1 MRRMTFERPTDH
13 YDERLYSIDEKICA
27 LLKERKEL
35 SGDDPGFPHD
45 EAIYKWAKQYEFY
58 PDYLNSLFSSMMD
71 EEEFKPRVEPT
82 GFKKHVPVFKTYEH
96 NGVMYT
102 VTFIQQYAN
111 ASVVYLYSDWDSTD
125 EDFIENKPHS
135 FFQLSIDDTY
145 DCWSEGGG
153 GTDGHMNHQF
163 VISPVLPDNLSG
175 ISLRFKELSMPF
187 RKDQAVLEFEI
198 QIDK

>member
-1 MRRMTFERPTDH
+1 MKKN
-13 YDERLYSIDEKICA
+13 LNLA
-27 LLKERKEL
+27 LNQLASK
-35 SGDDPGFPHD
+35 
-45 EAIYKWAKQYEFY
+45 
-58 PDYLNSLFSSMMD
+58 
-71 EEEFKPRVEPT
+71 T
-82 GFKKHVPVFKTYEH
+82 CTCFKTYEH

-102 VTFIQQYAN
+102 VTFIRQYAN

-175 ISLRFKELSMPF
+175 ISLRFKELSIPF
-187 RKDQAVLEFEI
+187 RKIKLCLNLKFR
-198 QIDK
+198 